1 MSYILISLLHETAS
15 TFSFD
20 LLQAKH
26 STSPKDNILI
36 TGLLDELKK
45 KQTNSLIKTYIQCL
59 ASIRYEN
66 IFFTKT
72 HYKMMINLS
81 FFYI

>member
-26 STSPKDNILI
+26 STSPRDNILI
-36 TGLLDELKK
+36 TGLLDELKNW
-45 KQTNSLIKTYIQCL
+45 QDMSR
-59 ASIRYEN
+59 S
-66 IFFTKT
+66 
-72 HYKMMINLS
+72 
-81 FFYI
+81 